1 MTEILK
7 IEHLKKY
14 YVKKKIFSSN
24 SSIVKAVDDISFSI
38 KKGEVFVLAGESGSG
53 KSTIAKLILKS
64 TKPDE
69 GKIIFEE
76 QEIDEQKKNLQKIRM
91 NCQMIHQ
98 DPYDSINPRMKIK
111 DIILEPLEIH
121 NVGNKKERYNRVLE
135 VLKEVKLEPVEEII
149 EKYPHMLS
157 GGQRQRAV
165 LARALALK
173 PKIIL
178 ADEPVS
184 MLDVSIRAEML
195 ELMKHLQKIRMNCQM
210 IHQDPYDSINP
221 RMKIKDIVSEPLEIH
236 NIGNKE
242 ERHSRVLEVLKEV
255 KLEPIEEIIKKYP
268 HMLSGGQRQRVVLAR
283 ALALKPKIILADE
296 PVSMLD
302 VSIRAEMLELMK
314 QLQKKYEITF
324 IYITHD
330 LATAKNFGQR
340 IAILYLGK
348 IVETGPINQVL
359 KNPKH
364 PYTQALI
371 DAISEPDPQNIHKIR
386 EIRIKETTEEGI
398 SKGCRFKPRC
408 PYAIDQCNVEP
419 NLEKIVDEHFSACH
433 IKLD

>member
-1 MTEILK
+1 MNNRSVLTEILK
-7 IEHLKKY
+7 IENLKKY
-14 YVKKKIFSSN
+14 YIKKKIFSSD
-24 SSIVKAVDDISFSI
+24 SSIVKATDRISFSI

-64 TKPDE
+64 IPADE
-69 GKIIFEE
+69 GKIIFED

-121 NVGNKKERYNRVLE
+121 NVGNKEERHRRLLE
-135 VLKEVKLEPVEEII
+135 VLKEVKLEPVEEI
-149 EKYPHMLS
+149 M
-157 GGQRQRAV
+157 
-165 LARALALK
+165 
-173 PKIIL
+173 
-178 ADEPVS
+178 
-184 MLDVSIRAEML
+184 
-195 ELMKHLQKIRMNCQM
+195 
-210 IHQDPYDSINP
+210 
-221 RMKIKDIVSEPLEIH
+221 
-236 NIGNKE
+236 
-242 ERHSRVLEVLKEV
+242 
-255 KLEPIEEIIKKYP
+255 KKYP

-314 QLQKKYEITF
+314 QLQEKYQISF

-330 LATAKNFGQR
+330 LATAKYFGQR

-359 KNPKH
+359 ESPKH

-371 DAISEPDPQNIHKIR
+371 DAISEPDPSNIHKIR
-386 EIRIKETTEEGI
+386 EIRIKESDTEK
-398 SKGCRFKPRC
+398 SVKGCRFKSRC
-408 PYAIDQCNVEP
+408 PYAIEQCDIEP
-419 NLEKIVDEHFSACH
+419 DLEEIENEHFAACH
-433 IKLD
+433 VELN

>member
-1 MTEILK
+1 MNNRSALTEILK
-7 IEHLKKY
+7 IENLKKY
-14 YVKKKIFSSN
+14 YIKKKIFSSE
-24 SSIVKAVDDISFSI
+24 SSIVKATDRISFSI

-53 KSTIAKLILKS
+53 KSTIAKLILKAI
-64 TKPDE
+64 PADE
-69 GKIIFEE
+69 GKIIFQD

-121 NVGNKKERYNRVLE
+121 NVGNKEERHRRLLE
-135 VLKEVKLEPVEEII
+135 VLKEVKLEPVEEI
-149 EKYPHMLS
+149 M
-157 GGQRQRAV
+157 
-165 LARALALK
+165 
-173 PKIIL
+173 
-178 ADEPVS
+178 
-184 MLDVSIRAEML
+184 
-195 ELMKHLQKIRMNCQM
+195 
-210 IHQDPYDSINP
+210 
-221 RMKIKDIVSEPLEIH
+221 
-236 NIGNKE
+236 
-242 ERHSRVLEVLKEV
+242 
-255 KLEPIEEIIKKYP
+255 KKYP

-314 QLQKKYEITF
+314 QLQEKYQISF

-330 LATAKNFGQR
+330 LATAKYFGQR

-359 KNPKH
+359 ESPKH

-371 DAISEPDPQNIHKIR
+371 DAISEPDPSNIHKIR
-386 EIRIKETTEEGI
+386 EIRIKESDTEK
-398 SKGCRFKPRC
+398 SVKGCRFKSRC
-408 PYAIDQCNVEP
+408 PYAIEQCDIEP
-419 NLEKIVDEHFSACH
+419 NLEEIENEHFAACH
-433 IKLD
+433 VELN

>member
-14 YVKKKIFSSN
+14 YIKKKIFSSKA
-24 SSIVKAVDDISFSI
+24 SIVKATDDVSFTI

-53 KSTIAKLILKS
+53 KTTIAKLILKS
-64 TKPDE
+64 IQADA
-69 GKIIFEE
+69 GKIIFEN
-76 QEIDEQKKNLQKIRM
+76 QEIDEQKKNLEKIRM

-121 NVGNKKERYNRVLE
+121 NVGDKEDRSRRVVE
-135 VLKEVKLEPVEEII
+135 VLKEVKLEPVEEI
-149 EKYPHMLS
+149 M
-157 GGQRQRAV
+157 
-165 LARALALK
+165 
-173 PKIIL
+173 
-178 ADEPVS
+178 
-184 MLDVSIRAEML
+184 
-195 ELMKHLQKIRMNCQM
+195 
-210 IHQDPYDSINP
+210 
-221 RMKIKDIVSEPLEIH
+221 
-236 NIGNKE
+236 
-242 ERHSRVLEVLKEV
+242 
-255 KLEPIEEIIKKYP
+255 KKYP

-302 VSIRAEMLELMK
+302 VSIRAEMLELMRE
-314 QLQKKYEITF
+314 LQKKYNISF

-330 LATAKNFGQR
+330 LATAKYFGQR

-359 KNPKH
+359 SSPKH

-371 DAISEPDPQNIHKIR
+371 DAISEPDPDNIHKER
-386 EIRIKETTEEGI
+386 KIRIKEASEKMDSE
-398 SKGCRFKPRC
+398 GCRFKSRC
-408 PYAIDQCNVEP
+408 PYVIEQCGIEP
-419 NLEKIVDEHFSACH
+419 SLKKAGNEHFAACYVK
-433 IKLD
+433 IN